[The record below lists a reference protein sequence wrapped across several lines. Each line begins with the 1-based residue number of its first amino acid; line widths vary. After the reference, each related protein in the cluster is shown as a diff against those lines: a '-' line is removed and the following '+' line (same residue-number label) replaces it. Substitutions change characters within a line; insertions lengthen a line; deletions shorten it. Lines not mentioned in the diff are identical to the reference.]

1 MIDIDLQHVPVLPQ
15 YRAWQYSFVDSVFL
29 TVRLTRPVGC
39 FSFSYVSDRCS
50 RFSLVIKVRFISS
63 FPPFSSAA
71 ERILLGFFKRILS
84 NTDFSASLSPF
95 FFLLSLNKFLLW
107 LRDKFFQLKYRNLI
121 NFLSLSFHILK

>member
-15 YRAWQYSFVDSVFL
+15 YRAWQHSFVDSVFL

-63 FPPFSSAA
+63 FPPLPCD
-71 ERILLGFFKRILS
+71 RILLGFFKRILS
-84 NTDFSASLSPF
+84 DTDFSASLSPF

-107 LRDKFFQLKYRNLI
+107 LRDKFFQLKYWNLI